1 MKEIFNN
8 ISQKTKEQVR
18 FWVNVALTKEN
29 PIDAA
34 KVISNFSKTLKTEE
48 EQNFLDFYFN
58 MRLLQ
63 LKEDEEQ
70 LNENNSNQW

>member
-29 PIDAA
+29 PMDAA

-70 LNENNSNQW
+70 LNENHSNQR

>member
-1 MKEIFNN
+1 MIEIFNN

-29 PIDAA
+29 PMDAA

-70 LNENNSNQW
+70 LNENHSN

>member
-8 ISQKTKEQVR
+8 ISQRTKEQVR

-29 PIDAA
+29 PMDAA

-48 EQNFLDFYFN
+48 EQSFLDFYFN

-70 LNENNSNQW
+70 LNENHSN

>member
-8 ISQKTKEQVR
+8 ISQRTKEQVR

-29 PIDAA
+29 PMDAA
-34 KVISNFSKTLKTEE
+34 TVISNFSKTLKTEE
-48 EQNFLDFYFN
+48 EQSFLDFYFN

-70 LNENNSNQW
+70 LNENHSN

>member
-8 ISQKTKEQVR
+8 ISQKAKEQVR

-29 PIDAA
+29 PMDAA

-70 LNENNSNQW
+70 LNENHSN

>member
-29 PIDAA
+29 PMDAA

-70 LNENNSNQW
+70 LNENHSN

>member
-8 ISQKTKEQVR
+8 ISQRTKEQVR

-70 LNENNSNQW
+70 LNENHSN

>member
-29 PIDAA
+29 PMDAA

-70 LNENNSNQW
+70 LNENHSNQW

>member
-8 ISQKTKEQVR
+8 ISQRTKEQVR

-29 PIDAA
+29 PMDAA

-70 LNENNSNQW
+70 LNENHSNQW

>member
-8 ISQKTKEQVR
+8 ISQRTKEQVR

-29 PIDAA
+29 PMDAA

-70 LNENNSNQW
+70 LNENHSN